1 MHLNKFYNS
10 NISITGS
17 VFEYYYNKQEDL
29 EAIMDFDSQC
39 ESVVVVTPQG
49 DKGNTLFTK

>member
-1 MHLNKFYNS
+1 MHLNNFSNS

-49 DKGNTLFTK
+49 DKGNTFFTK